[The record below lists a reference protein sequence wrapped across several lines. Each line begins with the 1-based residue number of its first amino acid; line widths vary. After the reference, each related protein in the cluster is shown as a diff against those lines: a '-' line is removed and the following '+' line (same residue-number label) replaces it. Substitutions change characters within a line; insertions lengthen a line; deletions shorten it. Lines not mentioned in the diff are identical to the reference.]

1 VVSSLGRVVAIVE
14 APGIGTLLRA
24 LARHLRRRHAVRG
37 SWTAAVRLFHLL
49 TLLVV
54 HGRLCIRVVILLPLA
69 VSFRWSSRRP
79 VVTLAGCLLSS
90 RLGRSWWRSSASNT
104 TGCRRISMVLVRSLV
119 SVAWRSRS
127 VLNDR
132 AHFRR
137 WAGRANTVWRYAALA
152 RGLRWWATETCR
164 WGRGWRR
171 HTTSVR
177 TVVRVGDTVRLR
189 WLLLLM

>member
-1 VVSSLGRVVAIVE
+1 MVSSLGRVVAIVE

-69 VSFRWSSRRP
+69 VSLRWSSRRS
-79 VVTLAGCLLSS
+79 VVALAGCLLSS
-90 RLGRSWWRSSASNT
+90 RLGRSWRRSSASNA
-104 TGCRRISMVLVRSLV
+104 TGSRRISMVLVRSLV

-177 TVVRVGDTVRLR
+177 AVVRVGDTVRLR